1 MLKTINRPD
10 DTIKLAGCEIGS
22 SSRVTFDLVGFD
34 FGPFTARL
42 QQSERG
48 EFTVTPDR
56 GETLDAIN
64 GTTFTIDYAP
74 VEYGRQCRARLII
87 NTPQRAVSESYY
99 TCQAAVPNPLAN
111 GVLYYQL
118 HHLLHSGPITSLAC
132 RRDHVAR
139 S

>member
-87 NTPQRAVSESYY
+87 NTPQRAVSRVITRARRPCLIHWRMVSY
-99 TCQAAVPNPLAN
+99 
-111 GVLYYQL
+111 
-118 HHLLHSGPITSLAC
+118 ITNFIIISFI
-132 RRDHVAR
+132 
-139 S
+139 